1 MTQPVQ
7 TPNPATSSR
16 PDRSSQRVA
25 RKKPLGWL
33 PWLLLLALI
42 ALAALIWWGVSEAVE
57 TSPTSRTVAPAA
69 VSSPGPVAAPTPAAP
84 TPAAPT
90 PAAPT
95 SAATPAAVPPAGA
108 GVGSAAA
115 PAAGG
120 TAAGPAGVL
129 AGALIGGAGLAPTG
143 IGKAGAAPGTA
154 AGTAASHQAPGT
166 AGTVLFAEASPAI
179 DANGNKVIAAA
190 ARNLKTSGA
199 KRVEVRGYTDVLS
212 GPKVNTPLSRQRA
225 DNVANALRAL
235 LPGVA
240 VTGVGKDT
248 ADPVG
253 PNNTAAG
260 RQQNRRAAILAAG

>member
-1 MTQPVQ
+1 MTLPVQ

-16 PDRSSQRVA
+16 PERSSQRVA

-57 TSPTSRTVAPAA
+57 TSPTSRTGPPAA
-69 VSSPGPVAAPTPAAP
+69 VSSPGPVAAATPAAP

-90 PAAPT
+90 PAA
-95 SAATPAAVPPAGA
+95 VPPAGA
-108 GVGSAAA
+108 AVGSAAP

-120 TAAGPAGVL
+120 TAAGPAGAF

-143 IGKAGAAPGTA
+143 IGGAGAAPGTA
-154 AGTAASHQAPGT
+154 AGTAASNQAPGT

-179 DANGNKVIAAA
+179 DANGNKVIAQA
-190 ARNLKTSGA
+190 ARNLKTAGA

-212 GPKVNTPLSRQRA
+212 GPKVNSPLSRQRA
-225 DNVANALRAL
+225 DDVANALRAL
-235 LPGVA
+235 LPGVT
-240 VTGVGKDT
+240 VTPVGMDT
-248 ADPVG
+248 ADPVA

-260 RQQNRRAAILAAG
+260 RQQNRRAAIVAAG